1 MERTTDNGES
11 WRNWIT
17 PFLKSKGI
25 VVLDPCNKPK
35 TTLGNCADESQEA
48 WEKLK
53 KLKSQGNFD
62 ELSSSMRAIR
72 NVDLRLTDK
81 SDFFI
86 VYWDKRLHPVGT
98 VNEIAIAVQQKKPV
112 LMMCEEGVKDL
123 QNWFFGA
130 IPKELFFDSWLE
142 LKKYLVHVD
151 EDENVDHLGRWQ
163 LFDYEFIGGLVGV
176 EQLEDFSV
184 RPAIGYG
191 VKPK

>member
-1 MERTTDNGES
+1 MNRLKNSFCYLSGPMERTNDNGES

-17 PFLKSKGI
+17 PFLTRIGVI
-25 VVLDPCNKPK
+25 VLDPCKKPK
-35 TTLGNCADESQEA
+35 ITLGNCADESKEA

-53 KLKSQGNFD
+53 ILKSKGDFD
-62 ELSSSMRAIR
+62 ELSSHMRTIR
-72 NVDLRLTDK
+72 NTDLRLTDK

-163 LFDYEFIGGLVGV
+163 LFDFGG
-176 EQLEDFSV
+176 
-184 RPAIGYG
+184 
-191 VKPK
+191 

>member
-1 MERTTDNGES
+1 MERAADNGVS
-11 WRNWIT
+11 WRKELT
-17 PFLKSKGI
+17 PWLKSKGV

-35 TTLGNCADESQEA
+35 TTLGNVADESEEA
-48 WEKLK
+48 WEKLRESK
-53 KLKSQGNFD
+53 GLGDFL
-62 ELSSSMRAIR
+62 ELSKSMRAIR

-112 LMMCEEGVKDL
+112 LMMCEEGIRDL

-130 IPKELFFDSWLE
+130 IPKELFFNSWND
-142 LKKYLVHVD
+142 LKEYLRHVD

-163 LFDYEFIGGLVGV
+163 LFDFG
-176 EQLEDFSV
+176 DW
-184 RPAIGYG
+184 
-191 VKPK
+191 